1 MDNPAGP
8 ESKPRRPVDMV
19 AVGLGIVLVALVAAA
34 LYFTPKF
41 VDDERQRDM
50 RAWQIRLGIVADSRA
65 AAVNEWVDR
74 NFAALRELTE
84 NASLQLYMTELTM
97 GEGDRSQVTDEAAEA
112 GYLRNLLTATA
123 NRTGFTP
130 PQAGWEVRA
139 NVERVGV
146 AGIGLVDANGRSVV
160 ATPGMPL
167 LAGRIG
173 DAIAKALGGE
183 PALIDMYTGAS
194 NLPTMG
200 FVLPVF
206 AVQGETVGT
215 RGIGVVVGIRTI
227 GRDLFERLAQPG
239 ELAETAETYLVRPAG
254 ATVDYLSPL
263 ADGTPPL
270 KRSLALDT
278 AGLAAAY
285 ALEKPG
291 GFAVKQDYAGEEVLV
306 VSRALA
312 SLPWVLVRKVS
323 RAEALGET
331 ETRLKTTLGIF
342 VLTIVAI
349 TVTIIAVWRH
359 GTARRA
365 RESTERFRITAERFE
380 NLSKFMRLVTDSQP
394 TVIAAVDRDA
404 RYTFANQPAAKE
416 AGIAVDDMLGKPLA
430 DVIGPVKAKALGDIN
445 RRVLAAAERES
456 HTHRF
461 GVDDEERVI
470 KSEHIPLPG
479 NRDHPPGVLMVLD
492 DITEL
497 TRERRRGE
505 QMLRQ
510 LIDTLTS
517 VVDRRDPF
525 SAYHSARVAEVS
537 RCIAEEMGVP
547 EVELQTVEIAGNLMN
562 LGKIF
567 IPAEVLTKTGELT
580 AEERNLVANSY
591 LVSGDFLGGVDF
603 DGPVVETI
611 RQMGETWEGTGPL
624 GKMEEE
630 ILRTA
635 RILAVANAF
644 VGMKSPR
651 AYRHALTFEDV
662 SNNLLEQSG
671 TKYDRKPVSALINYL
686 ENRGGTEKWASF
698 GDAPAETSP

>member
-1 MDNPAGP
+1 MDDPAGP
-8 ESKPRRPVDMV
+8 ESKPRRPVDKA
-19 AVGLGIVLVALVAAA
+19 AVGLGVALVVLVAAA

-41 VDDERQRDM
+41 VDDERQREM

-65 AAVNEWVDR
+65 AAVNEWADR

-97 GEGDRSQVTDEAAEA
+97 GDRDKARVTDEAAEA

-146 AGIGLVDANGRSVV
+146 AGIGLFDAKGRPIV
-160 ATPGMPL
+160 ATPGMPP
-167 LAGRIG
+167 LAGRIR
-173 DAIAKALGGE
+173 DAVAKALGGE
-183 PALIDMYTGAS
+183 PALIDIYTGAS

-206 AVQGETVGT
+206 AVQGETAGAK
-215 RGIGVVVGIRTI
+215 GIGVVVGIRVI

-239 ELAETAETYLVRPAG
+239 TIAKTAETYLVRSAG
-254 ATVDYLSPL
+254 AVVDYLSPL

-278 AGLAAAY
+278 ADLAAAY
-285 ALEKPG
+285 ALERPG
-291 GFAVKQDYAGEEVLV
+291 GFAIRKDYAGDEVLV
-306 VSRALA
+306 ASRSLA
-312 SLPWVLVRKVS
+312 GLPWILVRKVS
-323 RAEALGET
+323 WAEALGET
-331 ETRLKTTLGIF
+331 ESRLRTMLGVF
-342 VLTIVAI
+342 VLVIVAV

-359 GTARRA
+359 GTVLREK
-365 RESTERFRITAERFE
+365 ESTERFRTTAERFE
-380 NLSKFMRLVTDSQP
+380 TLSTFLRVVTDSQP
-394 TVIAAVDRDA
+394 TVIAAVDSDA
-404 RYTFANQPAAKE
+404 RYTFANEPAAKD

-430 DVIGPVKAKALGDIN
+430 DVIGPVKAKALTEVN

-456 HTHRF
+456 HTHWF
-461 GVDDEERVI
+461 GIDDEERVI

-479 NRDHPPGVLMVLD
+479 TRDHPPGVLMVLD

-497 TRERRRGE
+497 THARQRSERR
-505 QMLRQ
+505 LRQ
-510 LIDTLTS
+510 LIGTLTS

-525 SAYHSARVAEVS
+525 SAHHSARVAEVA

-547 EVELQTVEIAGNLMN
+547 DGEAQTAEIAGTLMN
-562 LGKIF
+562 IGKIF
-567 IPAEVLTKTGELT
+567 IPPEVLTKTAELT
-580 AEERNLVANSY
+580 AEERALVANSY
-591 LVSGDFLGGVDF
+591 MVSVDLLDGVDF
-603 DGPVVETI
+603 EGPVVETI
-611 RQMGETWEGTGPL
+611 RQMRETWDGTGPL
-624 GKMEEE
+624 GKKEEE
-630 ILRTA
+630 TLRTA

-644 VGMKSPR
+644 VGMTSPR
-651 AYRHALTFEDV
+651 AYREALTFEDA
-662 SNNLLEQSG
+662 SAILLERSG
-671 TKYDRKPVSALINYL
+671 ATYDRKPVSALLNYL

-698 GDAPAETSP
+698 RDTPA